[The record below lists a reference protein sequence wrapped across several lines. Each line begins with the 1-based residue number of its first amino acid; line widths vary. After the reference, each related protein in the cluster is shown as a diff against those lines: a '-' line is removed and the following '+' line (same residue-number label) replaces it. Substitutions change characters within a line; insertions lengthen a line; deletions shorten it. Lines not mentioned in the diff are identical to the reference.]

1 MQFIFSLLSLT
12 FFFTSSFLHFAPLF
26 VSILA
31 VYLDFILL
39 PIWSVSLVRE
49 QSKKPLRLY
58 VLRCRGIITA
68 PSHAKLK
75 VRYPPPTALLRMRG
89 GTYMLTHV
97 HLFVLPTVNRP
108 YKLNIHTVLYCPP
121 FCCSPKKW
129 MTTMRQFFDP
139 FGNQTLGTS
148 IKRSCII
155 PLDHRRTSRSR
166 LWREN
171 RSWRKNPGELFRN
184 KKDIKKDTKTERSLG
199 LHIISELLVSP
210 LTHYH
215 TILCHDQ
222 GL

>member
-1 MQFIFSLLSLT
+1 LPRN
-12 FFFTSSFLHFAPLF
+12 APLRC
-26 VSILA
+26 VSI
-31 VYLDFILL
+31 FIG
-39 PIWSVSLVRE
+39 SLKQKTGR
-49 QSKKPLRLY
+49 S
-58 VLRCRGIITA
+58 A
-68 PSHAKLK
+68 
-75 VRYPPPTALLRMRG
+75 PPP
-89 GTYMLTHV
+89 
-97 HLFVLPTVNRP
+97 RP
-108 YKLNIHTVLYCPP
+108 LQP